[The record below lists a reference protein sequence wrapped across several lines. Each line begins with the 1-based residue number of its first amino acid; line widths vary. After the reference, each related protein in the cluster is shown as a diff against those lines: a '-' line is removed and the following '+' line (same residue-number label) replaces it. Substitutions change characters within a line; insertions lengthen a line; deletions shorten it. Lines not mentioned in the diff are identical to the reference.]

1 VKKVLKKA
9 IIEKAERNTLCSP
22 IITMNMNSPYQPLA
36 DIIDVLLRKNR
47 SSDNDRIKVHIAEIS
62 SLPQNSMGCREFED
76 FIAKLNTKGIAVQI
90 VRQTGAYYET
100 EKIDQETEDAL
111 LSEKRSLLGVESPSN
126 SASELLSL
134 TGQQITFK
142 DAEAQIVVGSV
153 TCQLPPFKNEHYFCR
168 VMFSQPVGKPID
180 WSDVYEKLSGIK
192 GTPETLGNKTDK
204 RTVQD
209 TMYAVNNRIKDT
221 FHTDDSLFT
230 WEQLT
235 IKRNF

>member
-1 VKKVLKKA
+1 
-9 IIEKAERNTLCSP
+9 
-22 IITMNMNSPYQPLA
+22 MNSPYQPLV
-36 DIIDVLLRKNR
+36 DIIDILLRKNH
-47 SSDNDRIKVHIAEIS
+47 SSDDDKIKVHIAEIP
-62 SLPQNSMGCREFED
+62 SLPQNSFGCKEFEN
-76 FIAKLNTKGIAVQI
+76 FIAKLNTQGIAVQI
-90 VRQTGAYYET
+90 IKQSGAYYEVT
-100 EKIDQETEDAL
+100 KLDQETENAL
-111 LSEKRSLLGVESPSN
+111 LAEKRSLLGVESPSG
-126 SASELLSL
+126 SPSEPLSL
-134 TGQQITFK
+134 TGQQIIFK
-142 DAEAQIVVGSV
+142 DAEAQIVIGPAI
-153 TCQLPPFKNEHYFCR
+153 CQLPPFKNEHYFCR

-192 GTPETLGNKTDK
+192 GTPESLGNKTDK